1 MPGIRRPRRRNTK
14 MEWTALTTF
23 SHDDGCGR
31 NAAPGRLSEILARAG
46 TAIAGLSLALCA
58 GAAQAQDSQAQADRF
73 DGKPFWELV
82 IGPFAVHFS
91 NESEHKHV
99 YLLGIERN
107 VPGAPAWSYADATIW
122 GFSAFNNS
130 FGQPSA
136 YAYYGFRW
144 DNLFGHPKWYAKISG
159 GVIYGYKGEYEDKV
173 PFNHDGFGLGI
184 IPAIGY
190 RVTPNDAVQIG
201 TLGTAGLIFTYNRRF

>member
-1 MPGIRRPRRRNTK
+1 MPGIPEASRRNIT
-14 MEWTALTTF
+14 MERIALTKF
-23 SHDDGCGR
+23 SHNQGCGH
-31 NAAPGRLSEILARAG
+31 NAAPGRLSGILACAS
-46 TAIAGLSLALCA
+46 ALIAGLSLSLSPGVAR
-58 GAAQAQDSQAQADRF
+58 AQDSQA
-73 DGKPFWELV
+73 DGLGEKPYWELV

-91 NESEHKHV
+91 NEDEHKHV
-99 YLLGIERN
+99 YLLGIERSL
-107 VPGAPAWSYADATIW
+107 PQAPQWSGADATIF

-173 PFNHDGFGLGI
+173 PFNHDGFGLAI
-184 IPAIGY
+184 IPAVGY
-190 RVTPNDAVQIG
+190 RLTPNDAIQVG